1 MGKFSSI
8 RNCIL
13 GVTVAMLILVQSVF
27 AGGLPMPDATQEV
40 STSTHNTEV
49 KQEMAAKAS
58 YVVVDTRVTLAT
70 FLYFWLAR
78 VFTIDVPLIAYYNCE
93 AFFINPHSFNIYY
106 TCLSALAP

>member
-1 MGKFSSI
+1 MEKFTDT

-13 GVTVAMLILVQSVF
+13 GVIVALLILVQSVF
-27 AGGLPMPDATQEV
+27 AAGLPVPYATQEA
-40 STSTHNTEV
+40 STPTHKTEV

-70 FLYFWLAR
+70 FLYFWLVR